1 MLTRRFF
8 IIMTDQ
14 TTPFLDTGRVDQYFL
29 NTQRVLE
36 GEGRD
41 PWVVM
46 EVFPNADGLLCGIV
60 EVLSFLREV
69 LPDDA
74 EVWALEEGAIMAR
87 KEVVLRIRAAYRVF
101 GLYETTLLGT
111 LAHGSGWATAARLCL
126 DAAGE
131 VPVISFGARHVHP
144 AVSDRMEYAALI
156 AGCATP
162 AGGAL
167 AGQEATGTMPHALML
182 IYGDTI
188 SAAQAFDAHMP
199 DSVQRIVLVDTF
211 RDEAEESVRLAQA
224 MAGRLWGV
232 RLDTPSEL
240 GGVTP
245 ELVGRVRKA
254 LDDAGFDSVG
264 IFVSGGLT
272 PERISE
278 FVRLACPIAGFGV
291 GSAISGASPIDFTA
305 DLKEVDGRPVGKRGR
320 KVGVQENTRLQQVQ

>member
-224 MAGRLWGV
+224 
-232 RLDTPSEL
+232 
-240 GGVTP
+240 
-245 ELVGRVRKA
+245 
-254 LDDAGFDSVG
+254 
-264 IFVSGGLT
+264 
-272 PERISE
+272 
-278 FVRLACPIAGFGV
+278 
-291 GSAISGASPIDFTA
+291 
-305 DLKEVDGRPVGKRGR
+305 
-320 KVGVQENTRLQQVQ
+320 

>member
-167 AGQEATGTMPHALML
+167 AG
-182 IYGDTI
+182 
-188 SAAQAFDAHMP
+188 
-199 DSVQRIVLVDTF
+199 
-211 RDEAEESVRLAQA
+211 
-224 MAGRLWGV
+224 
-232 RLDTPSEL
+232 SEL
-240 GGVTP
+240 CWWIRFVTRPKRVCGWLRRWRVGCGVCGWIRRRSWEGLHLSWWGGCARRWMMQV
-245 ELVGRVRKA
+245 
-254 LDDAGFDSVG
+254 
-264 IFVSGGLT
+264 LT
-272 PERISE
+272 VWA
-278 FVRLACPIAGFGV
+278 FL
-291 GSAISGASPIDFTA
+291 
-305 DLKEVDGRPVGKRGR
+305 
-320 KVGVQENTRLQQVQ
+320 